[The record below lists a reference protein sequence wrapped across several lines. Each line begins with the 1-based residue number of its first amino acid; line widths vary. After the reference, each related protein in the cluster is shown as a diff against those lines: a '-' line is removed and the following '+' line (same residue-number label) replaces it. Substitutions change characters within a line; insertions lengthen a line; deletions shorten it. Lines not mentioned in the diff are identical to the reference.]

1 MLLRDHA
8 PIITATNFVTNSR
21 AKIRFLVDSFI
32 SSTLVNYHGQ
42 DIVRLKKK
50 KKREKK
56 REKKEGLFLFA
67 RIVTDHPCTWCFT
80 RRYFTRIQI
89 NLCRNWR
96 GGDNI
101 NGWRYDYF
109 FFETI
114 QVFTWL
120 ESNRRPLDNY
130 KFDYGKDNLRW

>member
-50 KKREKK
+50 KRKK
-56 REKKEGLFLFA
+56 REEEGKERG
-67 RIVTDHPCTWCFT
+67 IVSL
-80 RRYFTRIQI
+80 R
-89 NLCRNWR
+89 
-96 GGDNI
+96 
-101 NGWRYDYF
+101 
-109 FFETI
+109 
-114 QVFTWL
+114 
-120 ESNRRPLDNY
+120 SNRDRSSLYLVLYAKIFHPNPD
-130 KFDYGKDNLRW
+130 

>member
-50 KKREKK
+50 ERE
-56 REKKEGLFLFA
+56 EEGKERG
-67 RIVTDHPCTWCFT
+67 IVSL
-80 RRYFTRIQI
+80 R
-89 NLCRNWR
+89 
-96 GGDNI
+96 
-101 NGWRYDYF
+101 
-109 FFETI
+109 
-114 QVFTWL
+114 
-120 ESNRRPLDNY
+120 SNRDRSSLYLVLYAKIFHPNPD
-130 KFDYGKDNLRW
+130 

>member
-50 KKREKK
+50 KERE
-56 REKKEGLFLFA
+56 EEGKERG
-67 RIVTDHPCTWCFT
+67 IVSL
-80 RRYFTRIQI
+80 R
-89 NLCRNWR
+89 
-96 GGDNI
+96 
-101 NGWRYDYF
+101 
-109 FFETI
+109 
-114 QVFTWL
+114 
-120 ESNRRPLDNY
+120 SNRDRSSLYLVLYAKIFHPNPD
-130 KFDYGKDNLRW
+130 